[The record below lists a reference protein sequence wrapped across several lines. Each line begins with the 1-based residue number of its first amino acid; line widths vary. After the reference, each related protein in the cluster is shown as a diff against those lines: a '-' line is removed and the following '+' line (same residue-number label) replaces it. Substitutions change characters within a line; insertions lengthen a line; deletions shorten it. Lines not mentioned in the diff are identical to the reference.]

1 MVLLVMVFAGVNG
14 QAFQWAKGIGATEND
29 WVFSMEIDKK
39 GNVYTTGSFTY
50 TLDFDPGPGVYNMTS
65 NGQGD
70 AFISKLDSNGN
81 IIWYEH
87 KQNGE
92 IVKHYRDPESTK
104 FQRFS
109 TKFVSYFPIE
119 CMM

>member
-1 MVLLVMVFAGVNG
+1 MVESDQLQNQITALLDQHLLQVAY
-14 QAFQWAKGIGATEND
+14 Q
-29 WVFSMEIDKK
+29 
-39 GNVYTTGSFTY
+39 
-50 TLDFDPGPGVYNMTS
+50 L
-65 NGQGD
+65 
-70 AFISKLDSNGN
+70 KLDSNGN

-119 CMM
+119 WMM